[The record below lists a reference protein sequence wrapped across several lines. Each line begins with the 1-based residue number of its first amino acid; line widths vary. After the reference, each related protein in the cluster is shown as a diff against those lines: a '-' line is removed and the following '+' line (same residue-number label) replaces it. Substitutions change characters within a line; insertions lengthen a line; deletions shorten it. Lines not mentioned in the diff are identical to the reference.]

1 MVENDKVRNLFAELT
16 ACQKQTDSDAPT
28 VVSLASGLHGF
39 FARSLQL
46 FQGSFTNPSR
56 FYFNS
61 AGNDLKA
68 QHAGK
73 TILSGRHRPTRYF
86 Y

>member
-1 MVENDKVRNLFAELT
+1 MVENDRVRNLFAELT
-16 ACQKQTDSDAPT
+16 ACQKQTGSDAPSA
-28 VVSLASGLHGF
+28 VSLASGLHGF
-39 FARSLQL
+39 FGSSLQL
-46 FQGSFTNPSR
+46 FQVSFTNPSR